1 MVCSQP
7 KRGALRRQACFDQHQ
22 DPWVRHSDTSPE
34 ALPKVQPCPF
44 GSPLP
49 EDVCREPTTMTER
62 ATLPSLNATVETPG
76 PDIPPGEKKGPPVA
90 PKPPW
95 FRQSLRKILDE
106 RDQRRSIKPAEQRP
120 HVGFNRSFG
129 GRSSSSAANLSIRQK
144 IYSFETFS
152 TPAGT
157 EKVDNR
163 KPLSLSSPCPPVE
176 TETTSHSGSVEN
188 GKDEGLENLQADPTV
203 STTDPPSCE
212 EQPQQEQPVSHQEPR
227 DREVADLVS
236 GPNDPLSEG
245 GEDDRDPSPCEGRTV
260 SPPPTG
266 LRMSEAK
273 ATIPQVDV
281 DMDEELTANQP
292 EKDLDGE
299 NLEKIL
305 SFSIQVT

>member
-1 MVCSQP
+1 
-7 KRGALRRQACFDQHQ
+7 
-22 DPWVRHSDTSPE
+22 
-34 ALPKVQPCPF
+34 
-44 GSPLP
+44 
-49 EDVCREPTTMTER
+49 MTER
-62 ATLPSLNATVETPG
+62 ATLPSINAAVETPE

-95 FRQSLRKILDE
+95 FRQSLRKIRDE
-106 RDQRRSIKPAEQRP
+106 RDQRKSIKPAEQRP
-120 HVGFNRSFG
+120 HIGLNRSFG
-129 GRSSSSAANLSIRQK
+129 GRSSSSAANLSIKQK

-188 GKDEGLENLQADPTV
+188 GKGDGPEDIQADPTV
-203 STTDPPSCE
+203 STIDPSSSE
-212 EQPQQEQPVSHQEPR
+212 EEPQQEQPVSNQEPR
-227 DREVADLVS
+227 DREIADLVS
-236 GPNDPLSEG
+236 GSNDPLSAQDQ
-245 GEDDRDPSPCEGRTV
+245 DDRNPSPVKGWTD
-260 SPPPTG
+260 SPPPTS

-281 DMDEELTANQP
+281 DMDEELTVNQP
-292 EKDLDGE
+292 QKDLDGE

-305 SFSIQVT
+305 TFSIQVT